1 VFGVASQKDKMLL
14 DELFEAGITEEHQTE
29 DIEIE
34 NIESEGDLTN
44 SDNELENED
53 DVELINRNEFEDE
66 NEGKQNQL
74 LVVY

>member
-1 VFGVASQKDKMLL
+1 VFGVAPKKDKMLL

-53 DVELINRNEFEDE
+53 DVELINSNEFEDE

-74 LVVY
+74 LVDY